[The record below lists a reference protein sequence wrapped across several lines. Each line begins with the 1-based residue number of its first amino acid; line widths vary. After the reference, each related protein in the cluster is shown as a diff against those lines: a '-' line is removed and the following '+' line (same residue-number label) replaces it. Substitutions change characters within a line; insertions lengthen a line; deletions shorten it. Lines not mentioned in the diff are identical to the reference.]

1 MKKLYRMVFLIN
13 LKESFGNK
21 KRKKKNFP
29 VRLSKLSLLNR
40 VTKTDFSFLK
50 GKTTKVFNSVAAEFY
65 KERMMSS

>member
-21 KRKKKNFP
+21 KQKKKNFP
-29 VRLSKLSLLNR
+29 VRLSNLSLLNR

-50 GKTTKVFNSVAAEFY
+50 LASREAFT
-65 KERMMSS
+65 